1 MRLFYFH
8 ANVLCTLGGC
18 MSKSK
23 KYRIKQKDFMELEK
37 LADRIYIVDK
47 AIGYLL

>member
-1 MRLFYFH
+1 M
-8 ANVLCTLGGC
+8 N
-18 MSKSK
+18 KSK

-47 AIGYLL
+47 AIDYLLQNAIK

>member
-1 MRLFYFH
+1 M
-8 ANVLCTLGGC
+8 NTTPEKGGC
-18 MSKSK
+18 MNKSK
-23 KYRIKQKDFMELEK
+23 KYKIKQKDFMELEK

>member
-1 MRLFYFH
+1 
-8 ANVLCTLGGC
+8 

-23 KYRIKQKDFMELEK
+23 KYRIKQKDFMGLEK